1 MRVRKGVILA
11 AGHGT
16 RMLPVTKAQ
25 PKEMLPLVDKPV
37 IHYVVEE
44 AVASG
49 IEQIIMVTS
58 AGKRSVEDYFDRSH
72 VLERMLEEKED
83 FARLEEIRGIAEMV
97 EMVFVRQK
105 EQRGIGHAVLT
116 AQSLVGEEPFALYF
130 PDDIIVGDTPVT
142 QQLTNVYER
151 HGGSVLAV
159 QRVPREE
166 IVHYGSMTAEPVE
179 ENVFRVLSLVEKPR
193 PEEAPSDLATVGRYV
208 LTPDIFD
215 ALKQTK
221 PGIGGEIQ
229 ITDGLALL
237 LKEQPVFAC
246 LFRGTRYDT
255 GRPLGLLEAS
265 IGLAL
270 QRPELAPQLK
280 NYLRSLNLGD
290 G

>member
-1 MRVRKGVILA
+1 
-11 AGHGT
+11 
-16 RMLPVTKAQ
+16 MLPVTKAQ

-58 AGKRSVEDYFDRSH
+58 AGKRAVEDYFDRSH
-72 VLERMLEEKED
+72 MLERMLEEKED
-83 FARLEEIRGIAEMV
+83 YARLEEIRGIAEMV

-105 EQRGIGHAVLT
+105 EQKGIGHAVLT
-116 AQSLVGEEPFALYF
+116 AQSLVGDEPFALYF
-130 PDDIIVGDTPVT
+130 PDDIIIGETPVT
-142 QQLTNVYER
+142 RQLINVYER

-166 IVHYGSMTAEPVE
+166 IVHYGSMAAEPIE
-179 ENVFRVLSLVEKPR
+179 EGVFRVLSLVEKPR

-208 LTPDIFD
+208 LTPGIFD

-221 PGIGGEIQ
+221 PGVGGEIQ

-237 LKEQPVFAC
+237 LKEQPIFAC
-246 LFRGTRYDT
+246 LFSGTRYDT

-270 QRPELAPQLK
+270 ERPELAPQLRD
-280 NYLRSLNLGD
+280 YLRSLDLGD